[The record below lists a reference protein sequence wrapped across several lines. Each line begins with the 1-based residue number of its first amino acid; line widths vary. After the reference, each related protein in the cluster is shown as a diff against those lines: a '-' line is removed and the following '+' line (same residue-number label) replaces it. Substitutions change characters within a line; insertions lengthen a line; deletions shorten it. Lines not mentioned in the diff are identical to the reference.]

1 MRRSGRVVTKTLLES
16 SLYGPAQEVGS
27 NAVEVHVHR
36 LRRHLVETG
45 ATVQVHTVRGVG
57 YMIGP
62 RARLLRFRSVV
73 GRTIALHLVAI
84 VATSI
89 LMPLALYLMLNRT
102 AQDLHEGALREQAAE
117 LARFIDRGP
126 DGALRL
132 QLPARLLEL
141 YSTDYGRYSYAV
153 GDEKGRVLFS
163 SFLDGRSLT
172 KSTPAMD
179 RVASFSGSYEGVHIF
194 GVSVPIEI
202 AGEKLWLE
210 VSQDLAHRDVLIDDI
225 VADFFTRVGWITAPI
240 LLLLLVIDV
249 VIIRRALR
257 PVVAAS
263 NLADRIG
270 PLRTDLRLPETGM
283 PREILPLVHAVNQAL
298 DRLEEGFRGQREFTA
313 DAAHELRTPLAIL
326 RTQIDM
332 IADRELAR
340 TLRNDVENMSRL
352 VNQLLEM
359 AELDTFVI
367 GPGEVADLVAVSA
380 DIAAFLA
387 PIALAQDKRLAV
399 IGSHAPVLVAGNAD
413 MLGRAV
419 RNLVEN
425 ALAHTSPRTTVEI
438 EIDAA
443 GAIRVLDRGPGV
455 PAAEREQI
463 FRRFWR
469 RDRRRPGSSGLG
481 LSIVARIAER
491 HDATVAVDDRPGGG
505 AAFVLAFP
513 AVIVG
518 VAGDRAE
525 LAPVS

>member
-1 MRRSGRVVTKTLLES
+1 VF
-16 SLYGPAQEVGS
+16 
-27 NAVEVHVHR
+27 
-36 LRRHLVETG
+36 
-45 ATVQVHTVRGVG
+45 
-57 YMIGP
+57 
-62 RARLLRFRSVV
+62 RFRSVV
-73 GRTIALHLVAI
+73 GRTIALHLLAI

-89 LMPLALYLMLNRT
+89 LMPLALYLMLNHT
-102 AQDLHEGALREQAAE
+102 ADDLHKRALSEQAAE
-117 LARFIDRGP
+117 LARFVVRGP

-132 QLPARLLEL
+132 QLPERLAEL

-163 SFLDGRSLT
+163 SFVDGRSLT
-172 KSTPAMD
+172 KSAPPMD
-179 RVASFSGSYEGVHIF
+179 RMISFSGAYEGVHIF
-194 GVSVPIEI
+194 GVSVPTEI
-202 AGEKLWLE
+202 AGEKLWIE

-225 VADFFTRVGWITAPI
+225 VADFFPRVGWITAPI
-240 LLLLLVIDV
+240 LFLLLVIDV

-257 PVVAAS
+257 PVVVAS
-263 NLADRIG
+263 NLAERIG

-283 PREILPLVHAVNQAL
+283 PREIQPLVHAVNQAL

-332 IADRELAR
+332 IADRELAHS
-340 TLRNDVENMSRL
+340 LRNDVENMSRL

-359 AELDTFVI
+359 AELETLVI

-380 DIAAFLA
+380 DIAAYLA
-387 PIALAQDKRLAV
+387 PIALVQDKRVAV
-399 IGSHAPVLVAGNAD
+399 IGADLPVLVAGNAD

-425 ALAHTSPRTTVEI
+425 ALAHTPPRTTVEI
-438 EIDAA
+438 EIDTA
-443 GAIRVLDRGPGV
+443 GAIRVFDRGPGV
-455 PAAEREQI
+455 PATEREQI

-491 HDATVAVDDRPGGG
+491 HGATVAVADRPGGG
-505 AAFVLAFP
+505 AVFILAFP
-513 AVIVG
+513 AVIMG
-518 VAGDRAE
+518 RADDRAE
-525 LAPVS
+525 LASVS